1 MTISTSAAPEASART
16 ARTHDDMIRVAHELA
31 ESIRPIARQAELDRK
46 PDDGVIQQARDSG
59 LFDLMSP
66 RQYGGAE
73 LDLDTFFEVSLILG
87 EADTSHGWVLSFYI
101 EHVWMFCQFPEEFQ
115 RELFADRSY
124 VLAPGALAA
133 TGRAAQS
140 SDGYHLSGRWPWG
153 TGIMHADWVLA
164 GAVRELPN
172 GQTDVGFFALPV
184 EDTTY
189 EDTWN
194 VDGMCATGSNDIL
207 VTDKIVPA
215 NRVVS
220 IPEMLN
226 ADAPGSLIHAGPL
239 YRTPM
244 APILSFT
251 AALPVLGQAKAA
263 LKEFNAQL
271 AGRKDRSGIAQSERV
286 DRQELVGRVALD
298 LAAAES
304 LLRDV
309 LRDVMHQRG
318 SANEATRVRWTTS
331 IGHAV
336 HVARRGIDA
345 LCDTAGAGAHRLD
358 NPLQRARR
366 DANTAACHMVFD
378 MSARYQA
385 FGRTILDQPA
395 ASTWH

>member
-1 MTISTSAAPEASART
+1 MTASPLVDPGASTAT
-16 ARTHDDMIRVAHELA
+16 ARTHDEMLRVAHELA
-31 ESIRPIARQAELDRK
+31 ESIRPIAARAELERK

-66 RQYGGAE
+66 RKFGGAE

-87 EADTSHGWVLSFYI
+87 QADASHGWVLSFYI

-133 TGRAAQS
+133 TGRATRTAA
-140 SDGYHLSGRWPWG
+140 GYHLSGRWPWG
-153 TGIMHADWVLA
+153 TGIMHADWVIA
-164 GAVRELPN
+164 GAMRELPD
-172 GQTDVGFFALPV
+172 GSPDLGFFALPV
-184 EDTTY
+184 EDTRY
-189 EDTWN
+189 EDTWR

-207 VTDKIVPA
+207 VTDKIVPEH
-215 NRVVS
+215 RVVS
-220 IPEMLN
+220 IPQMLN
-226 ADAPGSLIHAGPL
+226 ADAPGSRIHNGPL

-244 APILSFT
+244 APILSLT

-263 LKEFNAQL
+263 LREFTAQL
-271 AGRKDRSGIAQSERV
+271 AGRKDRSGVPQTDRV
-286 DRQELVGRVALD
+286 DRQELVGRVGLD
-298 LAAAES
+298 LVTAES
-304 LLRDV
+304 LLRQV
-309 LRDVMHQRG
+309 LHEVMAKRDT
-318 SANEATRVRWTTS
+318 ADELTRVRWTTS
-331 IGHAV
+331 VGHGV
-336 HVARRGIDA
+336 HLARRAIDA
-345 LCDTAGAGAHRLD
+345 LCDAAGAGAHRLD

-385 FGRTILDQPA
+385 FGRTVLDLPA